1 MQEPKIMWE
10 QGSMYA
16 SIHTRAPKEL
26 VEHIEETYL
35 GTPGGLQYHHT
46 SGLEKLKQIENCYFA
61 IMYRQSNLLGS
72 IGYVL
77 RDSYAGDKVYK
88 SWLIR
93 YFAVKAPMRA
103 QEKAKRRIKKRPI
116 KERSVSLLKN
126 VTHIVHDNPERL
138 IDLEVDHIPQSVIYG
153 IVEKNNDRSRN
164 FAEIGGYS
172 KTGELESFMF
182 SRLRQRKVKGVE
194 KLDPSEKEKMR
205 SLLKE
210 FYHGHAFY
218 FEEYIFLN
226 DDYYVLKKDGEIV
239 AGVQANKESWEIMTT
254 GSPFVDR
261 IVRFLSKNIKAIG
274 KRFTYE
280 EMKFLGVEAM
290 YFKPGHEKD
299 LYRLLEGV
307 LTMRD
312 HYLALMIM
320 DTRSPEYGV
329 FKKHKKMGPVNT
341 VLGSFKGDI
350 YCKFFSFPE
359 TDKAEVA
366 NRPVYISI
374 YDNT

>member
-1 MQEPKIMWE
+1 MQEAKTMWE
-10 QGSMYA
+10 QGSMA
-16 SIHTRAPKEL
+16 ATIHTRAPKEL
-26 VEHIEETYL
+26 VEHISETYL

-46 SGLEKLKQIENCYFA
+46 TGLDKLKKIDNCYFA
-61 IMYRQSNLLGS
+61 IMRRQGHLLGS

-77 RDSYAGDKVYK
+77 RDSQAAGTTYK

-103 QEKAKRRIKKRPI
+103 QEKAKRKIKKRPI

-126 VTHIVHDNPERL
+126 VTHIIHDNPERL
-138 IDLEVDHIPQSVIYG
+138 IDLDVQEIPKAVIYG

-172 KTGELESFMF
+172 KTGELESYMF
-182 SRLRQRKVKGVE
+182 SRLRQRKVAGVE
-194 KLDPSEKEKMR
+194 QLDPSQKKKMQG
-205 SLLKE
+205 LLRE
-210 FYHGHAFY
+210 FYREHAFY
-218 FEEYIFLN
+218 FEDYLFLN

-239 AGVQANKESWEIMTT
+239 AGLQANKESWEIKTT
-254 GSPFVDR
+254 GSPFVDK
-261 IVRFLSKNIKAIG
+261 IVRFLTKNIRAIG

-280 EMKFLGVEAM
+280 EMKFLGIEGM
-290 YFKPGHEKD
+290 YYKKGHEKD
-299 LYRLLEGV
+299 LYKLLEGV
-307 LTMRD
+307 LAMRD

-320 DTRSPEYGV
+320 DTRSPEYAV
-329 FKKHKKMGPVNT
+329 FKKHKKLGPVNT

-359 TDKAEVA
+359 KEKQEVA
-366 NRPVYISI
+366 ARPVYISI